1 MMRTI
6 ACAAACMLLAAPAW
20 SAPTP
25 QESWGKAGVSFADY
39 RSEAITCARQG
50 AGLDVSHTDA
60 AAVLIDASRKID
72 TITETGV
79 PDSGNQQSDIFP
91 SSGAAAGSTL
101 DVAYNPGMARS
112 LELSHR
118 YGEVLAGARPEKQIH
133 DVGVLMRGTVADC
146 LTRMGYHRFRLTG
159 EQQRHLAHLRRGSDA
174 RQLYLYSLASDP
186 QVLRE
191 QVIA

>member
-1 MMRTI
+1 MRMI
-6 ACAAACMLLAAPAW
+6 ACAAACTLLAAPAW
-20 SAPTP
+20 SAPVS
-25 QESWGKAGVSFADY
+25 QESWGKAGIGFEQY
-39 RSEAITCARQG
+39 RSEAIACARQG

-72 TITETGV
+72 TITENGV

-91 SSGAAAGSTL
+91 SAGAAAGSTL
-101 DVAYNPGMARS
+101 DVSYNPGMARS

-133 DVGVLMRGTVADC
+133 DVGVLMRSTVAQC
-146 LTRMGYHRFRLTG
+146 LTRMGYHRFRLT
-159 EQQRHLAHLRRGSDA
+159 EDQQRHLARLRRGSDA
-174 RQLYLYSLASDP
+174 RQHYLYSLASDP